1 MKILDRYLAA
11 VFLRTW
17 FSVNLVLAG
26 LLSFLELASQ
36 LDDVGKGSYSSGDAL
51 LYVALTLPG
60 RMIELAPPSALLG
73 SIITLGL
80 LSKNLE
86 LLAMRASGISI
97 QRVGWAFAKPALL
110 TLLALLLGAQFI
122 IPALEQTAWTRRE
135 TALSESGTILPRGDF
150 WTRSGRRFINLHT
163 GRESGIQAA
172 DIYEFDEGRRLAGY
186 IHARETKIGPEG
198 EWALHGV
205 WQKVIT
211 DQGGAVREIPHLVLP
226 GLLTSKQAAE
236 LALPPQTLS
245 LTELARVIGNQQE
258 RGENPGRYRLALWQK
273 LSLPV
278 MTGAMI
284 MISLPFVCRSTRS
297 SGLGWLIMVGAI
309 TGVAFFFLNQILGY
323 TGLIL
328 QISPAWTT
336 LIPALAVLAG
346 GVLLTRRIS

>member
-11 VFLRTW
+11 SFLRTW

-36 LDDVGKGSYSSGDAL
+36 LDDVGKGSYSSSDAL

-122 IPALEQTAWTRRE
+122 IPSLEQTAWTRRE

-163 GRESGIQAA
+163 GRESGIQTV

-186 IHARETKIGPEG
+186 IHARETKIGTEG
-198 EWALHGV
+198 KWALHEV
-205 WQKVIT
+205 RQQVIT
-211 DQGGAVREIPHLVLP
+211 DQGGAAREIPHLVLP
-226 GLLTSKQAAE
+226 DLLTSKQAAE

-245 LTELARVIGNQQE
+245 LSELASVIGNQQE
-258 RGENPGRYRLALWQK
+258 RGENPGRYQLALWQK

-309 TGVAFFFLNQILGY
+309 AGVAFFFLNQILGY

-336 LIPALAVLAG
+336 LIPALLVLAG
-346 GVLLTRRIS
+346 GVFLTRRIS